1 VATVRDLATYCGMT
15 AAEVKALVGD
25 LGLVPVAVEGWY
37 VPAFAEPELLEVATS
52 GLRSRPTLVSP
63 FDSLVWDRDRTE
75 RVFSFRHRLEAYTP
89 KHERVDGYFSM
100 PLLVGDTLV
109 GRVDPGREGTVFVAK
124 GVHVEPDASNATLRG
139 LGVALRAAA
148 SWVGSDAIRV
158 DWVTPADRRDDVL
171 AAVQSTKGSA
181 TEGLAPAPTS

>member
-1 VATVRDLATYCGMT
+1 
-15 AAEVKALVGD
+15 
-25 LGLVPVAVEGWY
+25 
-37 VPAFAEPELLEVATS
+37 
-52 GLRSRPTLVSP
+52 VSP

-89 KHERVDGYFSM
+89 KHERVHGYFSM